1 MRRDRHL
8 DAHAGWPLNRG
19 AMDTAQVITGLRRT
33 SVLVVAAITAPLALG
48 SCRPSDITAA
58 PRDTAFV
65 EMRDNFFVPQT
76 VTIARGKSV
85 RWTNRGQEVH
95 TVATDTPGLGSD
107 LITPTTWFEARFD
120 DPGTF
125 EYRCSLHPEM
135 TGTVVVQ

>member
-1 MRRDRHL
+1 
-8 DAHAGWPLNRG
+8 
-19 AMDTAQVITGLRRT
+19 MDTAQVMTGLRRT
-33 SVLVVAAITAPLALG
+33 SILLVAAITAPLALG
-48 SCRPSDITAA
+48 SCRPGDITAA
-58 PRDTAFV
+58 TPGTTFV

-95 TVATDTPGLGSD
+95 TVATDTPGLGSGF
-107 LITPTTWFEARFD
+107 ITPTTWFEARFD

-135 TGTVVVQ
+135 IGTVIVQ

>member
-8 DAHAGWPLNRG
+8 DAHAGWPLSRG
-19 AMDTAQVITGLRRT
+19 AIDKTQMVTGLRRT
-33 SVLVVAAITAPLALG
+33 SISLLAAITAAFALG

-58 PRDTAFV
+58 PPDTTFV
-65 EMRDNFFVPQT
+65 EVRDNFFVPQT

-85 RWTNRGQEVH
+85 RWTNRGQEAH

-107 LITPTTWFEARFD
+107 IITPTTWFEARFD

-135 TGTVVVQ
+135 IGTVIVQ

>member
-1 MRRDRHL
+1 M
-8 DAHAGWPLNRG
+8 
-19 AMDTAQVITGLRRT
+19 AQMMTRLRRA
-33 SVLVVAAITAPLALG
+33 SIFLVAAITAPVVLG

-58 PRDTAFV
+58 ARDTTFV
-65 EMRDNFFVPQT
+65 ELRDNFFVPRT

-107 LITPTTWFEARFD
+107 FITPATWFEARFD